1 MFYEKLKKSIKR
13 KSKMLLNML
22 IPGHIPE
29 FGVFNSKNPI
39 FFVYFINGDIFYI
52 SHSANVEF
60 SEVIIDEVIK
70 VGIENDEFV
79 FYPARGDSAFFRQN
93 FEIDTFRF
101 IELILHNNLNIVVS
115 EILGVIESFER
126 KILDYQVLYRQR
138 LENAICNIDFIDRH
152 GILGISANLKWEAEN
167 TLKAQIIE
175 IAKENALDSKE
186 HIFEILFGSGIYEVE
201 NVGENA
207 ITQDKILSYYNR
219 SNLTNC
225 VENEIAISIK
235 GSLQNEMRF
244 FISYFIDS
252 IFLRANENGKI
263 FADSKIII
271 KTLSLQGSPKFC
283 YSNNDLK
290 IEFNGENIII
300 YNLQKISV
308 ILQSIKSKFIVGN
321 DESAFE
327 VREILNI
334 DDKKLIKNS
343 IFLKNLHLN
352 LEGKILHKLELI
364 YSVNGDEKRFVG
376 SGNIKIVDIF

>member
-79 FYPARGDSAFFRQN
+79 FYPSRGDSAFFRQN

-101 IELILHNNLNIVVS
+101 IELILHNNLNVVVS

-167 TLKAQIIE
+167 ALKAQIIE

-186 HIFEILFGSGIYEVE
+186 HIFEILFGRGIYEVE
-201 NVGENA
+201 NISENA

-225 VENEIAISIK
+225 VENEIAISMNVN
-235 GSLQNEMRF
+235 LQMRF

-290 IEFNGENIII
+290 IEFIGENIII

-376 SGNIKIVDIF
+376 SGSIKIVDIF

>member
-29 FGVFNSKNPI
+29 FSVVNIKKPI

-52 SHSANVEF
+52 SNRANVEF

-79 FYPARGDSAFFRQN
+79 FYPAREDSAFFRQN
-93 FEIDTFRF
+93 FEIYTFRF
-101 IELILHNNLNIVVS
+101 IKLILQNNLNVVAS
-115 EILGVIESFER
+115 DICSAISAFEA
-126 KILDYQVLYRQR
+126 KILDYAILYRQR
-138 LENAICNIDFIDRH
+138 LENAICNIDFIDRD
-152 GILGISANLKWEAEN
+152 GILGVSANLKWEAEN
-167 TLKAQIIE
+167 ALKARIIE
-175 IAKENALDSKE
+175 IAKENVVDSKE
-186 HIFEILFGSGIYEVE
+186 NIFEILFGSGIYEVE
-201 NVGENA
+201 NIGENA

-225 VENEIAISIK
+225 IENEIALLVK

-263 FADSKIII
+263 FADSNITI
-271 KTLSLQGSPKFC
+271 KSISMQGSPKFC

-290 IEFNGENIII
+290 IEFDGENICI
-300 YNLQKISV
+300 YNLQKISF
-308 ILQSIKSKFIVGN
+308 ILHSLKSKWILGN

-327 VREILNI
+327 MSENLII
-334 DDKKLIKNS
+334 ADKKLIKND

-352 LEGKILHKLELI
+352 LKISHKLELI
-364 YSVNGDEKRFVG
+364 YSTNSDEKRFVG
-376 SGNIKIVDIF
+376 SGSVKIVDMF

>member
-79 FYPARGDSAFFRQN
+79 FYPARSDSAFFRQN

-101 IELILHNNLNIVVS
+101 IELILHNNLNVVVS

-138 LENAICNIDFIDRH
+138 LENAIFNIDFIDRH

-167 TLKAQIIE
+167 ALKAQIIE

-186 HIFEILFGSGIYEVE
+186 HIFEILFGRGIYEVE
-201 NVGENA
+201 NISENA

-225 VENEIAISIK
+225 VENEIAISMNVN
-235 GSLQNEMRF
+235 LQMRF

-290 IEFNGENIII
+290 IEFNGENICI

-352 LEGKILHKLELI
+352 LEGKTLHKLELI

-376 SGNIKIVDIF
+376 SGSIKIVDIF

>member
-1 MFYEKLKKSIKR
+1 
-13 KSKMLLNML
+13 ML
-22 IPGHIPE
+22 IPGNIPE

-101 IELILHNNLNIVVS
+101 IELILHNNLNVVVS

-167 TLKAQIIE
+167 AIKVQIIE

-186 HIFEILFGSGIYEVE
+186 HIFEILFGRGIYEVE
-201 NVGENA
+201 NISENA

-321 DESAFE
+321 DESTFE

-343 IFLKNLHLN
+343 IFIKNLHLN

-376 SGNIKIVDIF
+376 SGSIKIVDMF